1 MAETSKP
8 TSKQLR
14 ELRRLADATGTTVT
28 PPRTRREASRAIASM
43 RRLSRTG
50 RAERNRERED
60 VVRAV
65 RGGTLASAPR
75 EDEIRGYG
83 SSARWANGGPR

>member
-14 ELRRLADATGTTVT
+14 ELRRLADASGTTFT
-28 PPRTRREASRAIASM
+28 PPRTRHEASVAISSM

-50 RAERNRERED
+50 RAERNREREE
-60 VVRAV
+60 VVREV
-65 RGGTLASAPR
+65 RSGTLASAPR
-75 EDEIRGYG
+75 QDEIRGYG